1 MNKVEIKKA
10 VGVIQN
16 ELTKYGL
23 MTPGN
28 GIDFKVSIMVEQIEN
43 DRGRVVPHM
52 VAQWDETTLDT
63 FSQNTT
69 GEVSYMIEEQIK
81 CEEMNRYFNAEL
93 FVHGITQR
101 SKWIQAKHEDR
112 VAYLEENPFGHP
124 ALYPVWAESRNVA

>member
-23 MTPGN
+23 MTPGK
-28 GIDFKVSIMVEQIEN
+28 GIDFKVSIMVEQMPN
-43 DRGRVVPHM
+43 DRGRMVPHM
-52 VAQWDETTLDT
+52 VAKWDETFPLCVDETILYRESET
-63 FSQNTT
+63 S
-69 GEVSYMIEEQIK
+69 K

-93 FVHGITQR
+93 FVNGITQR
-101 SKWIQAKHEDR
+101 AKWIQAKHEDR

-124 ALYPVWAESRNVA
+124 ALYPVWAESRHVAA

>member
-23 MTPGN
+23 MTPGK
-28 GIDFKVSIMVEQIEN
+28 GIDFKVSIMVEQMPN
-43 DRGRVVPHM
+43 DRGRMVPHM
-52 VAQWDETTLDT
+52 VAKWKETNVISTDT
-63 FSQNTT
+63 ELVA
-69 GEVSYMIEEQIK
+69 GYKLEETCK
-81 CEEMNRYFNAEL
+81 VEELNRYFNAEL
-93 FVHGITQR
+93 FVNGITQR

-124 ALYPVWAESRNVA
+124 ALYPVWAESRHVAA